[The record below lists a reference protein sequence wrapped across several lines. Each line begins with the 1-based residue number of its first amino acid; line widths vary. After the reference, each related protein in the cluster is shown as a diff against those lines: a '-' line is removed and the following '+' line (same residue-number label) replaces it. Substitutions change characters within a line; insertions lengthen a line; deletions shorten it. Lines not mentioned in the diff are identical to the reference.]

1 MKTLPTLILLALIC
15 FLHHS
20 SAEQLT
26 LRKLFEMDSAVY
38 KRSLEQS
45 LQYQINPEDQDQAFI
60 QTATHQSLS
69 GNHEDAD
76 DSHTSGSD
84 LLPASQLCRVTTV
97 CDVTSCIDP
106 EWQWAKNLLDEF
118 ETATFNNTSP
128 SAPFN
133 TSNCDKEKKEQKA
146 SG

>member
-20 SAEQLT
+20 SAS
-26 LRKLFEMDSAVY
+26 LFGPGDVSAEPCCPGFT
-38 KRSLEQS
+38 KRLIPKPKVKHVAKTSNS
-45 LQYQINPEDQDQAFI
+45 CKI
-60 QTATHQSLS
+60 TAIV
-69 GNHEDAD
+69 
-76 DSHTSGSD
+76 
-84 LLPASQLCRVTTV
+84 VTTV

-133 TSNCDKEKKEQKA
+133 TSNCDKEKKLQKA